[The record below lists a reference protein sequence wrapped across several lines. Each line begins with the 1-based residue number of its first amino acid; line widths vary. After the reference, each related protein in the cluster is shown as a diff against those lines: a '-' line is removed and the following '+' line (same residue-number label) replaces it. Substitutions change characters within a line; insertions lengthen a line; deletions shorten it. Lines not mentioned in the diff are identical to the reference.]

1 MPCEYAT
8 YPHTCQASSHWN
20 DKHAGACLVTDSF
33 IYYVAMS
40 FIFSYNLKADLSSPH
55 REDSN
60 DTTLTFSNAV
70 FRFPYTA
77 NNAVNAK
84 FGVRGRVTSKGL
96 PATLATE
103 VT

>member
-1 MPCEYAT
+1 M
-8 YPHTCQASSHWN
+8 
-20 DKHAGACLVTDSF
+20 F

-60 DTTLTFSNAV
+60 DTILTFSDAV

-84 FGVRGRVTSKGL
+84 FRVRGRVTSKGL
-96 PATLATE
+96 RGTALRHQQTLQPRAFTLR
-103 VT
+103 TAQTTL

>member
-1 MPCEYAT
+1 M
-8 YPHTCQASSHWN
+8 
-20 DKHAGACLVTDSF
+20 F
-33 IYYVAMS
+33 ICYVAMT

-77 NNAVNAK
+77 NNAVNTK
-84 FGVRGRVTSKGL
+84 FRVRGRVTSKGL
-96 PATLATE
+96 RGLYRTAFLGTLRGFPCHPYPSVGT
-103 VT
+103 TFLY